1 MEKRTVLAI
10 VLSIIVV
17 LVYQFFFMKPPVAQK
32 PVAKQETTAVP
43 ASTQP
48 APAGTTAAAGVK
60 GETTRTKATS
70 PGHAVEAVP
79 DRDIHVETNLYKAVF
94 TTKDGSLKSLKLKN
108 YRKYLAK
115 DSELEEL
122 VNTTAAAQK
131 PLTIAFPESSVDVPP
146 GLVYESAV
154 KAIDMT
160 KSNEGRQL
168 TFTQTIKGQIR
179 IEKTFSFSPDK
190 YIIGLDVKVTNLSDD
205 TLTQYASLTW
215 NESFDPK
222 SDKDNAAENGPV
234 YYISKDVE
242 RIEAK
247 KVEKPVALGPDVS
260 WAGFESKYFIASLI
274 PQNPS
279 QTSMSITKDVSSTIA
294 VALKGP
300 KNIIPQGQFGL
311 FSYNIYLGP
320 KDYGIL
326 KAQNMKLEDS
336 IDFGSWLKYLA
347 IPLLSTVNYI
357 NKYVGNYGIAIIIL
371 TLIIKIIFWP
381 LGNISYKSMK
391 EMQKLQPQLK
401 ELQERYKNDK
411 QKLSQATMTLYKEN
425 KVNPFGGCLPMLI
438 QIPVFFGLYKALLFA
453 IELRHAPFFGW
464 IQDLSAQ
471 DPYFITPVIMGAT
484 MFIQQKMTPSPGD
497 PMQAKI
503 MLWMPVIFTFMFLTF
518 PSGLVI
524 YWLFNNIISIG
535 QQYYINKKA

>member
-1 MEKRTVLAI
+1 MEKRTILAI

-32 PVAKQETTAVP
+32 PAAKQETAAVP
-43 ASTQP
+43 ASTQS
-48 APAGTTAAAGVK
+48 APASAK
-60 GETTRTKATS
+60 GETPRAKATLPS
-70 PGHAVEAVP
+70 REVGAVTA
-79 DRDIHVETNLYKAVF
+79 RDIQVETTLYTAVF
-94 TTKDGSLKSLKLKN
+94 TTQDGALKSFKLKG
-108 YRKYLAK
+108 YRKDLTK
-115 DSELEEL
+115 DSELQEL
-122 VNTTAAAQK
+122 VNTASNAPK
-131 PLTIAFPESSVDVPP
+131 PLTISFSDSSVDVPP
-146 GLVYESAV
+146 GMVYESANQ
-154 KAIDMT
+154 AIDMT
-160 KSNEGRQL
+160 KSNESRQL
-168 TFTQTIKGQIR
+168 TFTHTVKGQIR
-179 IEKTFSFSPDK
+179 VEKTFTFSPDK
-190 YIIGLDVKVTNLSDD
+190 YIIGLEVKVTNLSGNP
-205 TLTQYASLTW
+205 LTQNASLAW

-222 SDKDNAAENGPV
+222 SDKDNATENGPV
-234 YYISKDVE
+234 YFISKDVE
-242 RIEAK
+242 RVEAK
-247 KVEKPVALGPDVS
+247 KVEKPLTIGPDVS

-279 QTSMSITKDVSSTIA
+279 QTSMSIAKDVTSTIA

-311 FSYNIYLGP
+311 FIYNIYLGP

-326 KAQNMKLEDS
+326 KSQNMKLEDS

-357 NKYVGNYGIAIIIL
+357 NKYVGNYGVAIIIL

-391 EMQKLQPQLK
+391 EMQKLQPKIK

-411 QKLSQATMTLYKEN
+411 QKLSQATMALYKEN

-471 DPYFITPVIMGAT
+471 DPYYITPIIMGAT